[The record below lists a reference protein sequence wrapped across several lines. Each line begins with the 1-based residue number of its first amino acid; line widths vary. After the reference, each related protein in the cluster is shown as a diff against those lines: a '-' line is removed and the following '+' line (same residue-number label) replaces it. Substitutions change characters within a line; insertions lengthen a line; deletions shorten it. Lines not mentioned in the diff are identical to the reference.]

1 MTEIVLPPG
10 VEPQASP
17 NPATT
22 DWVPLWN
29 MGQVLPS
36 SVPDRDDARIAAQGL
51 LAEAFPLAT
60 NVSSIAAVAGS
71 AYGMLVGLLAG
82 DIVTS
87 VVCNMVSAGSGM
99 TLVRFGLYSRAGVR
113 LAQTADVKA
122 SYNSGGANKFAHAL
136 SAPYT
141 VPTTDGYYLAVIMVG
156 GTPATLVRG
165 NSGFA
170 TAAAPGGVAPWGAQ
184 AAQSDLPTNLVLAGS
199 VPAIWVAAA

>member
-1 MTEIVLPPG
+1 MTETVLPPG

-51 LAEAFPLAT
+51 LAEAFPLAS

-113 LAQTADVKA
+113 L
-122 SYNSGGANKFAHAL
+122 
-136 SAPYT
+136 
-141 VPTTDGYYLAVIMVG
+141 
-156 GTPATLVRG
+156 
-165 NSGFA
+165 
-170 TAAAPGGVAPWGAQ
+170 
-184 AAQSDLPTNLVLAGS
+184 
-199 VPAIWVAAA
+199 